1 MGGLAEL
8 SDPNAPQSSQLSQI
22 LFEAFLWG
30 SGHLYIYIC
39 VKIRKRRNGVTLY
52 SYNTYFQHISSS
64 IVDYC
69 VHPRN
74 FLLPP

>member
-22 LFEAFLWG
+22 LFEAFLRG

-39 VKIRKRRNGVTLY
+39 VKIRKNVIEEKWRY
-52 SYNTYFQHISSS
+52 SIFI
-64 IVDYC
+64 
-69 VHPRN
+69 
-74 FLLPP
+74 